1 MQSTTLSQFSLR
13 SAIYSGSNSRAMVPD
28 LFKGLGAKRV
38 VLFGDRGLVKAGV
51 VDKVAQIFELTS
63 KGTGPELAGIYVDI
77 AQDAESRR

>member
-1 MQSTTLSQFSLR
+1 
-13 SAIYSGSNSRAMVPD
+13 MVPD

-63 KGTGPELAGIYVDI
+63 KGTGLNLQGFMSTLPRMQKAGG
-77 AQDAESRR
+77 E